1 MNLAMM
7 EPAKL
12 LKGEEM
18 KGDANLELVTAD
30 LVLYK
35 LRNIMLDDCDYNSQD
50 HKLRYEGRFQV

>member
-1 MNLAMM
+1 MV
-7 EPAKL
+7 EPVKF
-12 LKGEEM
+12 LKFM

-50 HKLRYEGRFQV
+50 HKLRYEGRFEI

>member
-1 MNLAMM
+1 MNLAMV
-7 EPAKL
+7 EPVKF
-12 LKGEEM
+12 LKFM

-50 HKLRYEGRFQV
+50 HKLRYEGRFEI